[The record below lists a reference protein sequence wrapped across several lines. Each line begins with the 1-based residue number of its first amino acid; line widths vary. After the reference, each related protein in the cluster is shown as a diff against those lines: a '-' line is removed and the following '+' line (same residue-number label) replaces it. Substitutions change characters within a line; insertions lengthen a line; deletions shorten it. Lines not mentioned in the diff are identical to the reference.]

1 MSLKLFF
8 IGTFSFLLFMVADI
22 MIRFSMVSYNSVN
35 SSSQVYMTN
44 IVHHKHHNKSNEF
57 KHRKVFENHEEVK
70 KSQNHSL
77 PQEYKERISRIEENC
92 KKYLGQSV
100 NPEPE
105 SISIPSHIQFV
116 PNEKVNLLQNS
127 EKVLLSIYFKLFIYY
142 CDTQYHLV

>member
-1 MSLKLFF
+1 MSLKIFF
-8 IGTFSFLLFMVADI
+8 ISTFSFLLIMVADI
-22 MIRFSMVSYNSVN
+22 MIRFSMVSYNSVKG
-35 SSSQVYMTN
+35 SSQVYMTN
-44 IVHHKHHNKSNEF
+44 IVHHKKHHPNESNEF
-57 KHRKVFENHEEVK
+57 KKRKVFENKKEEEK
-70 KSQNHSL
+70 KSQNYSL

-127 EKVLLSIYFKLFIYY
+127 EKVLLSIYFKLFIS
-142 CDTQYHLV
+142 

>member
-8 IGTFSFLLFMVADI
+8 ISTFSFLLIMVTDI
-22 MIRFSMVSYNSVN
+22 MIRFSMVSYNSVE

-44 IVHHKHHNKSNEF
+44 IVHHEIPNESNEF
-57 KHRKVFENHEEVK
+57 KQRKVFEHNEEEK
-70 KSQNHSL
+70 KSQSYSL
-77 PQEYKERISRIEENC
+77 PQEYKERISGIEENC

-127 EKVLLSIYFKLFIYY
+127 EKVLLIIYNFKLFIS
-142 CDTQYHLV
+142 

>member
-8 IGTFSFLLFMVADI
+8 ISTFSFLLIMATDI
-22 MIRFSMVSYNSVN
+22 MIRFSMVSYNSVKG
-35 SSSQVYMTN
+35 SSQVYMTN
-44 IVHHKHHNKSNEF
+44 IVHHEIPNNLKHQ
-57 KHRKVFENHEEVK
+57 KVFENNEEEK
-70 KSQNHSL
+70 KAQNHSL

-105 SISIPSHIQFV
+105 TISIPSHIQFV

-127 EKVLLSIYFKLFIYY
+127 EKVLLSIYFKLFIS
-142 CDTQYHLV
+142 

>member
-1 MSLKLFF
+1 MYF
-8 IGTFSFLLFMVADI
+8 GT
-22 MIRFSMVSYNSVN
+22 
-35 SSSQVYMTN
+35 
-44 IVHHKHHNKSNEF
+44 IVELHNQDPNKSNEF
-57 KHRKVFENHEEVK
+57 KQRKVFGNKKEEKK
-70 KSQNHSL
+70 KSQNYSL

-127 EKVLLSIYFKLFIYY
+127 EKVLLSIYFKLFIS
-142 CDTQYHLV
+142 

>member
-1 MSLKLFF
+1 MSLKIFF
-8 IGTFSFLLFMVADI
+8 ISTFSFLLIMVADI
-22 MIRFSMVSYNSVN
+22 MIRFSMVSYNSVKG
-35 SSSQVYMTN
+35 SSQVYMTN
-44 IVHHKHHNKSNEF
+44 IVHHEIPNKSNDF
-57 KHRKVFENHEEVK
+57 KERKVFEKNEEVK
-70 KSQNHSL
+70 KSQNYSL

-127 EKVLLSIYFKLFIYY
+127 EKVLLSIYFKLFIS
-142 CDTQYHLV
+142 

>member
-57 KHRKVFENHEEVK
+57 KHRKVFENNEEVK
-70 KSQNHSL
+70 KSQNYSL

-116 PNEKVNLLQNS
+116 PNEKVGNLLQNS
-127 EKVLLSIYFKLFIYY
+127 EKALLSIYFKFYIS
-142 CDTQYHLV
+142 